1 MGCQAGE
8 GNLWISH
15 YLHSH
20 WSFLDALGP
29 QPNSI
34 FPLVHFNDHFISS
47 QFILSLW
54 LNPRLISF
62 TFQCEILPFW
72 IHFNDVSISTFLGQ
86 FHFNLR
92 SNLLF
97 WFSKQFPHLL
107 IFQSNVKGPLIFFPP
122 IWEIWNQKW
131 MSKVVRN
138 RVWQFLKARAFVF
151 LNTQTLST
159 PP

>member
-1 MGCQAGE
+1 MPIHWILPNPCQWMGCQAGE

-72 IHFNDVSISTFLGQ
+72 LYFNSNFNFPWPIPFQ
-86 FHFNLR
+86 FEIQ
-92 SNLLF
+92 S
-97 WFSKQFPHLL
+97 PLL
-107 IFQSNVKGPLIFFPP
+107 IFKAVSPSFNLSIKGPLIFSLQFEKSE
-122 IWEIWNQKW
+122 ILSECQKLWEIGFDSF
-131 MSKVVRN
+131 SKPEH
-138 RVWQFLKARAFVF
+138 
-151 LNTQTLST
+151 LSS
-159 PP
+159 

>member
-47 QFILSLW
+47 PFILSLW

-72 IHFNDVSISTFLGQ
+72 LYFNSNFNFPWPIPFQ
-86 FHFNLR
+86 FEIQ
-92 SNLLF
+92 S
-97 WFSKQFPHLL
+97 PLL
-107 IFQSNVKGPLIFFPP
+107 IFKAVSPSFNLSIKCKRPFDIFPP

-151 LNTQTLST
+151 LNTQTLPT
-159 PP
+159 LP